1 MKSSPSNTQ
10 SARSLQR
17 RFWFTSIT
25 ILTPL
30 FFLLAFELLLRLVH
44 YGPDLSLF
52 NTEVIAGKTYYIMNQ
67 SVKGRYF
74 VKTDFRPNTSPDYFA
89 MPKPAGTFRIF
100 CLGGSTTVGFPYGF
114 AGSFSSFLRDRL
126 KYLFPE
132 KSVEVINLGMTATNS
147 YTVLDIAKEVMEY
160 EPDMFCV
167 YDGHNEFYGALG
179 VASHESVGPSRQFTM
194 LYLRLVHY
202 RIFLLM
208 RDLYWTLTGWFQPGP
223 TSELSGTM
231 MERLARGQY
240 IRYGSEQYVQAL
252 EDFKANLNE
261 LRTISTR
268 RKVFLLL
275 ALQVSNLRDLP
286 PFISQ
291 DLPYWTPE
299 QRLHFHTLYNK
310 GLEKLLNQQPDSA
323 LRSFEEALRLDSV
336 RADVHFALACCLD
349 SLKRKREARNEYE
362 KARDYDMLR
371 FRASADFNDAI
382 KQMDDGHLTFFVDV
396 EKKFRANSLDSLI
409 GNNLITEHLHPNERG
424 YFLIAKAFTWPM
436 HVHQILADEITW
448 NERDRLDD
456 DKVWERRPLTEL
468 DELCAQRRTHMLTS
482 GWPFRQE
489 TRALPPIPSEDTL
502 GILAARMVQG
512 EVTWEEGH
520 VAATDFYTR
529 RGQLEKVEREY
540 TVLINQIPLN
550 VSAYLLLGQLCLKQG
565 KNVEAA
571 GILLQSIKVEPTVF
585 AYHVLGKLALNPGD
599 AMSFFE
605 KALALSIETKDRVES
620 GFLLAEA
627 CYRGGRTQEAVSHLQ
642 QVLRWNSSFAPAQG
656 LLNRIHG
663 MAK

>member
-1 MKSSPSNTQ
+1 
-10 SARSLQR
+10 LQR

-126 KYLFPE
+126 RYLFPE

-167 YDGHNEFYGALG
+167 YDGHNEFYGAFG
-179 VASHESVGPSRQFTM
+179 VASHESVGLSRQFTM

-202 RIFLLM
+202 RTFLLV
-208 RDLYWTLTGWFQPGP
+208 RDLYWTLTGWFQPRP
-223 TSELSGTM
+223 TGEFSGTM

-240 IRYGSEQYVQAL
+240 IRYGSELYVQAL
-252 EDFKANLNE
+252 EDFKTNLNE

-268 RKVFLLL
+268 HKVFLLL
-275 ALQVSNLRDLP
+275 ASQVSNQRDLP

-291 DLPYWTPE
+291 DLPYWTPK
-299 QRLHFHTLYNK
+299 QKLHFHTLYNNA
-310 GLEKLLNQQPDSA
+310 LEKLLNQQPDSA
-323 LRSFEEALRLDSV
+323 LRLLEEVLRLDSV
-336 RADVHFALACCLD
+336 RADVHFALARCLD

-371 FRASADFNDAI
+371 FRASTDFNDAI
-382 KQMDDGHLTFFVDV
+382 KQMDDGHMTFFVDV
-396 EKKFRANSLDSLI
+396 EKKFKANSLDSLI

-424 YFLIAKAFTWPM
+424 YFLIAKEFTWPM

-456 DKVWERRPLTEL
+456 DKLWERRPLTEL

-489 TRALPPIPSEDTL
+489 TRDLPPIPSEDTL

-529 RGQLEKVEREY
+529 RGQLEKAEREY
-540 TVLINQIPLN
+540 MVLINQIPLN

-565 KNVEAA
+565 KNMEAA
-571 GILLQSIKVEPTVF
+571 GILLQSTKVEPTVF

-642 QVLRWNSSFAPAQG
+642 QVLQWNSSFAPARG